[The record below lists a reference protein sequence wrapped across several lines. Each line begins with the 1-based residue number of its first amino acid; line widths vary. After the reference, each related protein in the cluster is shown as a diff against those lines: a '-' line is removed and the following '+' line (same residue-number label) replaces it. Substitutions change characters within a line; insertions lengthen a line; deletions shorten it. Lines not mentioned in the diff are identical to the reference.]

1 MTATGGSHVTRTV
14 EVFRPGTFTPMCG
27 QPVTFS
33 AADLQALCSN
43 YDPAGAPAP
52 AVVGHPKTDD
62 PAFGWVSAFRFDES
76 AQRVVADLGELEP
89 AFAEAVAS
97 GRYKKISLSL
107 FQPDAP
113 NNPKPGSFYPKHIG
127 FLGAA
132 APAVTGLKPVSF
144 ADDQAG
150 TVTFE
155 FADASALR
163 DVAGLFR
170 SMRDF
175 FIEKFGLEAAD
186 TALPSWTI
194 GWVDDAADRDPRPL
208 SPDFGFAAPSP
219 APAPTPTPEPG
230 MSNAPAAPDAA
241 ALAEREQRLE
251 ARERAAAHA
260 ENLAFAERLIGENRL
275 LPALKDNVVSL
286 LDGLQP
292 VGGTVMEISFSEGG
306 TAKTAPALDL
316 LKQILSAQP
325 AVVSFGA
332 ADLGDAAPA
341 GSLDFALPD
350 GTKADPG
357 SAALHAKA
365 VAFQASHPGT
375 DYMAAVAAVSR

>member
-1 MTATGGSHVTRTV
+1 MTATGGSHEVRTV
-14 EVFRPGTFTPMCG
+14 EVFRPGTFTPMSG

-33 AADLQALCSN
+33 AADLKALCSI

-62 PAFGWVSAFRFDES
+62 PAFGWASAFRFDES
-76 AQRVVADLGELEP
+76 AQRVVADIGELEP

-107 FQPDAP
+107 FQPNSP
-113 NNPKPGSFYPKHIG
+113 NNPKPGSYYPKHIG

-132 APAVTGLKPVSF
+132 APAVSGLKPVSF
-144 ADDQAG
+144 AGDDAG

-155 FADASALR
+155 FADAGALR

-186 TALPSWTI
+186 QALPSWTI
-194 GWVDDAADRDPRPL
+194 GWIDDAADRDPRPAGSDL
-208 SPDFGFAAPSP
+208 GFTAPS
-219 APAPTPTPEPG
+219 PTPTPEPG
-230 MSNAPAAPDAA
+230 MSTATAAIDAA
-241 ALAEREQRLE
+241 ALVEREQRLE
-251 ARERAAAHA
+251 KRERAAAHA
-260 ENLAFAERLIGENRL
+260 ENLAFAEKLIGENRL
-275 LPALKDNVVSL
+275 LPTLKDSVVNL
-286 LDGLQP
+286 LNGLQP
-292 VGGTVMEISFSEGG
+292 VNGVTLEVSFAEGDA
-306 TAKTAPALDL
+306 TKTTPALDL
-316 LKQILSAQP
+316 VKQILSAQP

-332 ADLGDAAPA
+332 ADLGGADVGAI
-341 GSLDFALPD
+341 DFALPD
-350 GTKADPG
+350 GKAADPA

-365 VAFQASHPGT
+365 VAFQAAHPGT
-375 DYMAAVAAVSR
+375 EYMAAVAAVSR

>member
-1 MTATGGSHVTRTV
+1 MATGGDHVTRTV
-14 EVFRPGTFTPMCG
+14 EVFRPGTFTPMQG
-27 QPVTFS
+27 QPVTFT
-33 AADLQALCSN
+33 ADDLKALCEA

-62 PAFGWVSAFRFDES
+62 PAFGWAKAFRFDDA

-89 AFAEAVAS
+89 SFAEAVAT

-107 FQPDAP
+107 HRPDAP

-144 ADDQAG
+144 AGDEAG

-170 SMRDF
+170 SVREF
-175 FIEKFGLEAAD
+175 IIEKFGSEAAD
-186 TALPSWTI
+186 KTLPGWTI
-194 GWVDDAADRDPRPL
+194 NWIDDAADREPP
-208 SPDFGFAAPSP
+208 SAPAAIGFADPHP
-219 APAPTPTPEPG
+219 LTTPETG
-230 MSNAPAAPDAA
+230 MSNAPAADAA
-241 ALAEREQRLE
+241 ALAEREQRL
-251 ARERAAAHA
+251 AKRERAAAHV
-260 ENLAFAERLIGENRL
+260 ENLSFAEKLIGERRL
-275 LPALKDNVVSL
+275 LPALKDKVVAV
-286 LDGLQP
+286 LDGLSGEAAGEA
-292 VGGTVMEISFSEGG
+292 VSFSENGQSR
-306 TAKTAPALDL
+306 TLPAADL
-316 LKQILSAQP
+316 LREILGGQP

-332 ADLGDAAPA
+332 QELGGDAP
-341 GSLDFALPD
+341 SIDFALPD
-350 GTKADPG
+350 GLGADPN

-365 VAFQASHPGT
+365 VAYQAAHPGA
-375 DYMAAVAAVSR
+375 DYAAAIAAVGG

>member
-1 MTATGGSHVTRTV
+1 
-14 EVFRPGTFTPMCG
+14 
-27 QPVTFS
+27 
-33 AADLQALCSN
+33 
-43 YDPAGAPAP
+43 
-52 AVVGHPKTDD
+52 
-62 PAFGWVSAFRFDES
+62 
-76 AQRVVADLGELEP
+76 
-89 AFAEAVAS
+89 
-97 GRYKKISLSL
+97 
-107 FQPDAP
+107 
-113 NNPKPGSFYPKHIG
+113 
-127 FLGAA
+127 
-132 APAVTGLKPVSF
+132 
-144 ADDQAG
+144 
-150 TVTFE
+150 
-155 FADASALR
+155 
-163 DVAGLFR
+163 
-170 SMRDF
+170 
-175 FIEKFGLEAAD
+175 
-186 TALPSWTI
+186 
-194 GWVDDAADRDPRPL
+194 
-208 SPDFGFAAPSP
+208 
-219 APAPTPTPEPG
+219 

-292 VGGTVMEISFSEGG
+292 VGGAVMEISFSEGG
-306 TAKTAPALDL
+306 SAKTAPALDL

-350 GTKADPG
+350 GTKADPA

-365 VAFQASHPGT
+365 VVFQASHPGT